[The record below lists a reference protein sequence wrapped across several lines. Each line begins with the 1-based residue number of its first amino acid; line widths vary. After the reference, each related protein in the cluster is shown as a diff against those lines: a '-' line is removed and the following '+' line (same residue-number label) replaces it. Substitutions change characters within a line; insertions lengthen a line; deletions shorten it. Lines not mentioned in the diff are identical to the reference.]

1 MPILTLNIEVD
12 TLEQFDRVCFVRTDK
27 NEDGAV
33 EFNYSIIRV
42 GKTEMSGS
50 VKGELT
56 KDFKPQL
63 NTKQ

>member
-12 TLEQFDRVCFVRTDK
+12 TLEQFDRVCFVVTDITDSTALL
-27 NEDGAV
+27 NV
-33 EFNYSIIRV
+33 SQIRS

-56 KDFKPQL
+56 DRK
-63 NTKQ
+63 NG

>member
-12 TLEQFDRVCFVRTDK
+12 TLEQFDRVCFVVTDIA
-27 NEDGAV
+27 DLAV
-33 EFNYSIIRV
+33 TLNVSQIRS

-56 KDFKPQL
+56 DKKA
-63 NTKQ
+63 

>member
-12 TLEQFDRVCFVRTDK
+12 TLELFDRVCFVVTDI
-27 NEDGAV
+27 NDSAV
-33 EFNYSIIRV
+33 LLNASQIRA